1 MTLFNPPLAMFPG
14 LTSDML
20 PSIGVV
26 PKIPLDFVEG
36 NIHQQNL
43 EANLPFDVLLHQIAE
58 MTGKLEELRINKES
72 ENLQKRERTFGEI
85 TSTKDFH
92 LRCTDHSKACAIGLL
107 PAMTLA
113 DYELENFNSHLSI
126 L

>member
-1 MTLFNPPLAMFPG
+1 MFPG

-85 TSTKDFH
+85 TST
-92 LRCTDHSKACAIGLL
+92 
-107 PAMTLA
+107 
-113 DYELENFNSHLSI
+113 
-126 L
+126 